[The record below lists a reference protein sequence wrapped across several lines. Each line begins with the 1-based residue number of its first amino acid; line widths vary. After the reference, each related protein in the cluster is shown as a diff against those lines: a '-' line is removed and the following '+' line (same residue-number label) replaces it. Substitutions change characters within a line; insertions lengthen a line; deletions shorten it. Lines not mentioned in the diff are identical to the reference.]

1 MITKVLFSGTPL
13 NRAIFEDK
21 LYPMIDIDLSSVQRK
36 MLIPLKDI
44 MDSNIIG
51 NTWITLEKKFKPKT
65 ST

>member
-51 NTWITLEKKFKPKT
+51 NNNVAYNMLGIRSKG
-65 ST
+65 